1 MNDNTHNDSNNTYYD
16 HDDGPSL
23 QIRIIFAS
31 AWILIAVAGILGKK
45 VLILN

>member
-1 MNDNTHNDSNNTYYD
+1 
-16 HDDGPSL
+16 L

-45 VLILN
+45 VLILNWKESFLFFRQ